1 MREGEIKKLTM
12 TFTDSGFD
20 GPQGWQEPEIKEREL
35 TKYHWLVLH
44 KENLKLGKY
53 TDIGAFTL
61 LDASEGI
68 EIEEEVKIGSHTSIY
83 SRTDSDQKK
92 GKVTLK
98 KGCAIGSHC
107 VIMPGIT
114 IGENALVGAMSFVNK
129 DIPTNEVWIGS
140 PARFLKRREGKKE
153 ETP

>member
-1 MREGEIKKLTM
+1 M
-12 TFTDSGFD
+12 TFANPELSS
-20 GPQGWQEPEIKEREL
+20 PEEWQEPEIKEREL

-68 EIEEEVKIGSHTSIY
+68 EIEEWVKIGSHTSIY

-92 GKVTLK
+92 GKVILK

-107 VIMPGIT
+107 VVMPGIT
-114 IGENALVGAMSFVNK
+114 IGEKALVGAMSFVNK
-129 DIPTNEVWIGS
+129 DIPANEVWVGS
-140 PARFLKRREGKKE
+140 PARFLKKGE
-153 ETP
+153 ETQK

>member
-1 MREGEIKKLTM
+1 MA
-12 TFTDSGFD
+12 FTD
-20 GPQGWQEPEIKEREL
+20 PKEWKEPDIKEREL

-44 KENLKLGKY
+44 KENLKLGRW

-68 EIEEEVKIGSHTSIY
+68 EIEEGVKIGSHTSIY

-92 GKVTLK
+92 GKVILK

-114 IGENALVGAMSFVNK
+114 IGEDAQVGAMSFVNK
-129 DIPTNEVWIGS
+129 NIPANEVWVGS
-140 PARFLKRREGKKE
+140 PARFLKKRKPGSVK
-153 ETP
+153 

>member
-1 MREGEIKKLTM
+1 M
-12 TFTDSGFD
+12 TFT
-20 GPQGWQEPEIKEREL
+20 GPEEWKEPEIKEREF
-35 TKYHWLVLH
+35 TQYHWLVLH

-68 EIEEEVKIGSHTSIY
+68 EIEERVLIGSHTSIY
-83 SRTDSDQKK
+83 SRTEIDQKK
-92 GKVTLK
+92 GKVILK

-114 IGENALVGAMSFVNK
+114 IGENAIVGAMSFVNK
-129 DIPTNEVWIGS
+129 NIPANEVWVGS
-140 PARFLKRREGKKE
+140 PARFLKKREEKKE
-153 ETP
+153 

>member
-1 MREGEIKKLTM
+1 M
-12 TFTDSGFD
+12 TFTNSEE
-20 GPQGWQEPEIKEREL
+20 WKEPEIKEREL

-68 EIEEEVKIGSHTSIY
+68 EIEEGVKIGSHTSIY
-83 SRTDSDQKK
+83 SRTDSDKKK
-92 GKVTLK
+92 GKVILK
-98 KGCAIGSHC
+98 NGCAIGSHC

-129 DIPTNEVWIGS
+129 DIPASEVWVGS
-140 PARFLKRREGKKE
+140 PARFLKKRGEIQEKEGV
-153 ETP
+153 